1 MSDKNKLYIK
11 VPTNIIRNEDLF
23 LDNGEFLLYAR
34 LSFLY
39 FRNYKNPEVKV
50 DHKKLM
56 INIGITDT
64 RTLKKRLAKLYELK
78 LIENKLDKLPRRG
91 EVTIL
96 INKKLIDD
104 SNNFTM
110 MNAKIF
116 NMMDVLNEDCVRLL
130 FYYKSHITKK
140 DIHKQYCFV
149 GYETLRHRL
158 KIGNV
163 TIKESNEILKKSKL
177 IKIEKHELKH
187 DNEYGV
193 EDELIYSR
201 YNNHYIVSRELF

>member
-1 MSDKNKLYIK
+1 MSNKSKLYIK
-11 VPTNIIRNEDLF
+11 IPTNIIRNEDIF
-23 LDNGEFLLYAR
+23 ISNDVFLLYTR

-39 FRNYKNPEVKV
+39 FRNYRNPEIKV

-64 RTLKKRLAKLYELK
+64 RTLKKRLNVLFELK
-78 LIENKLDKLPRRG
+78 LIEHKIEKLPRRG

-96 INKKLIDD
+96 INKKIIDE
-104 SNNFTM
+104 SSNFTL

-116 NMMDVLNEDCVRLL
+116 NMIDYLDEDCIRLL

-149 GYETLRHRL
+149 GYETLRTRL

-163 TIKESNEILKKSKL
+163 AIQKANEKLKKAKL

-187 DNEYGV
+187 DNEYGE
-193 EDELIYSR
+193 EDELIYNKF
-201 YNNHYIVSRELF
+201 NNHYIVSRELF